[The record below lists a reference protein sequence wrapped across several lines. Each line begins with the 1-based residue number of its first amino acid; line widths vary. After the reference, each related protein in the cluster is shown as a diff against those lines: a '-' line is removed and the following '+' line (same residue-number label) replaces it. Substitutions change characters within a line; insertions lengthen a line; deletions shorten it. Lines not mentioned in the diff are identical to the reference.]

1 MLDFRSV
8 ERLRPLAGVDQAA
21 FVKAA
26 FLNDVAKNKTHSPYI
41 TDDYAIKLLGTM
53 LGGYNVQSL
62 IALLETGK
70 AKQAAEALSKITL
83 IFDAF
88 YDVEKL
94 HKAGNNYATNL
105 IKSWA
110 EAEWFTC
117 NKSIP
122 VIIKVIVL
130 KVDGE
135 TNTDDLSPAQD
146 AWSRADIPLHAN
158 SMFINKIPI

>member
-1 MLDFRSV
+1 MLDLYLSDEI
-8 ERLRPLAGVDQAA
+8 ERQSQGLPPLPLNVGQTASLIELLKKDAAKDPNLLVSLLESRVPAGVDQAA

-26 FLNDVAKNKTHSPYI
+26 FLNDLAKNNTHSPYI

-62 IALLETGK
+62 IALLETDK
-70 AKQAAEALSKITL
+70 ADQAAKALSKIIL

-94 HKAGNNYATNL
+94 HKGGNSYATNL

-110 EAEWFTC
+110 EAEWFTS
-117 NKSIP
+117 NKPI
-122 VIIKVIVL
+122 
-130 KVDGE
+130 
-135 TNTDDLSPAQD
+135 LSTWP
-146 AWSRADIPLHAN
+146 
-158 SMFINKIPI
+158 